1 MQANPKIYVNS
12 NLMKRKLLLLTALFA
27 AITAAASGQFTMNG
41 RTFDVDTIFHA
52 NVGPGT
58 TQTSIHFTGPATL
71 HVFYAT
77 VDLTNPLIDIRSACG
92 NDKTP
97 GCENISSV
105 AKRKS
110 TDNEHYF
117 AAINADFF
125 ATTGRVGEPVSNSI
139 VNEEIFR
146 LVNNS
151 RTHFSFTNGVPD
163 VANTTFAISITNGT
177 TTKKISGINKAL
189 GTSDMALYTNR
200 FADNTTCAAGVSEVT
215 VKPVNG
221 VVKCGENKFTVT
233 STAVTTGATAIPAGE
248 CVLAGSGSYASFVN
262 GLKVG
267 DELTMKVTITSNGT
281 DLGTVFTQAGGL
293 PVILN
298 NGTICGSE
306 VDTNLLLAL
315 HPRTAIGYNEDKT
328 KLVMLVVDG
337 RGASAGVNSN
347 DLAALMQRAGCNQAM
362 NLDGGG
368 SSSLYIDQIGTRNKP
383 SDGHER
389 AVGNGI
395 YAVAHCPTDNVPVK
409 IEFMTKRISLPQ
421 YSYYTPVI
429 YAYNKYGMLIDS
441 NFKDYT
447 LSCDENFAT
456 VSDDGKTIYCS
467 GTGYKALTATYGDYS
482 TSIPVEISNALPRF
496 RFGQVMVDQF
506 HDYLSELI
514 STIDGVDSP
523 VNNNIMEWRSEDETI
538 ATVDATGLIKAVGNG
553 TTTIHAKLNDIDISI
568 SVISQLPETRYISIF
583 NNTDFTLTKTAI
595 ASNPTPTLTAN
606 EKGFDLDFTI
616 SSTRGTYIG
625 ATFAETALAIPD
637 SLRLSIN
644 PGTASISKIQ
654 MKVTSGGTNSTKTI
668 TASLPNNV
676 TTDLLIPMKDLV
688 DVADRSCYP
697 VKLNSLVFYLSNSAS
712 TTHKISVKSLYAVYT
727 GFEPAGVENVIA
739 DGKAIFISPN
749 PVEKGQNISIIGAE
763 DNAEY
768 ELYNISGAL
777 IAQGKGNCLTAPGTA
792 GVYVIRIGK
801 TSHKIIVK

>member
-12 NLMKRKLLLLTALFA
+12 NPMKRKLLSLLALFA
-27 AITAAASGQFTMNG
+27 AITAAASGQFTMND

-58 TQTSIHFTGPATL
+58 TQTTIHFTGPATL
-71 HVFYAT
+71 HVYYAT

-92 NDKTP
+92 NDVNP

-146 LVNNS
+146 LVNNG
-151 RTHFSFTNGVPD
+151 RTHFSFVNGVPD
-163 VANTTFAISITNGT
+163 VANTVFSISITDGT
-177 TTKKISGINKAL
+177 NTKKISGINKAL
-189 GTSDMALYTNR
+189 ASSDMALYTNR
-200 FADNTTCAAGVSEVT
+200 YGSNTTIAAGVSEVT
-215 VKPVNG
+215 IKPADG
-221 VVKCGENKFTVT
+221 VVKCGVNKFTVT
-233 STAVTTGATAIPAGE
+233 STPVTTGNSAIPAGE
-248 CVLAGSGSYASFVN
+248 CVLAGSGKYAEFVK
-262 GLKVG
+262 GLSVG
-267 DELTMKVTITSNGT
+267 DELTMTVTITSNGT
-281 DLGTVFTQAGGL
+281 DLGTVFTQTGGL

-368 SSSLYIDQIGTRNKP
+368 SSSIYIDKIGTRNKP
-383 SDGHER
+383 SDGKER
-389 AVGNGI
+389 AVANGI

-409 IEFMTKRISLPQ
+409 IEFMAKKVTLPQ

-429 YAYNKYGMLIDS
+429 YAYNKYGILIDAD
-441 NFKDYT
+441 FKDYT
-447 LSCDENFAT
+447 LSCDASFAT
-456 VSDDGKTIYCS
+456 VTDDGQTIYCS
-467 GTGYKALTATYGDYS
+467 GTGYKALTATFGDYS
-482 TSIPVEISNALPRF
+482 TSIPVTISDALPHF
-496 RFGQVMVDQF
+496 RLEQVVVDQF
-506 HDYLSELI
+506 HDYLSELF
-514 STIDGVDSP
+514 STIDGVNSP
-523 VNNNIMEWRSEDETI
+523 VNNNVMTWSSEDETI
-538 ATVDATGLIKAVGNG
+538 ATVDATGLIKAVSNG
-553 TTTIHAKLNDIDISI
+553 TTTVHAKLNDIDITI
-568 SVISQLPETRYISIF
+568 SVISQLPETRYISLF
-583 NNTDFTLTKTAI
+583 DNTDFTITKTAI
-595 ASNPTPTLTAN
+595 ASNAALTAS
-606 EKGFDLDFTI
+606 EKGFDLDFTV

-625 ATFAETALAIPD
+625 ANFAEDVIAIPD

-644 PGTASISKIQ
+644 PGTATISKIQ
-654 MKVTSGGTNSTKTI
+654 MKVTSAGTNNTKYVTQTI
-668 TASLPNNV
+668 PNDV
-676 TTDLLIPMKDLV
+676 TTDLLIPLSDLI
-688 DVADRSCYP
+688 DTSDRGSYP
-697 VKLNSLVFYLSNSAS
+697 VKLNSLVFYLSNAAS

-727 GFEPAGVENVIA
+727 GIEPAGVENVVA
-739 DGKAIFISPN
+739 DGKDILINPN
-749 PVEKGQNISIIGAE
+749 PVEKGQTVSIIGADE
-763 DNAEY
+763 NTEY

-777 IAQGKGNCLTAPGTA
+777 LAKGAGNSLTAPAAA

-801 TSHKIIVK
+801 ESHKIIVK